1 MVKKI
6 LLVDDH
12 PAIRASIGAELLKE
26 KIAESVFEAGNSEEG
41 FEQAMTLCPDLIV
54 MDISLY
60 GASGIELTRKIL
72 QKNPQIKIVMLSMY
86 SKVIYIT
93 ESLKAGAKGYILKE
107 ADMPSII
114 DGIKKVLAGET
125 YVDSRISS
133 KVIASLIAPEENM
146 ELASDGSSYD
156 TLSSREQEIL
166 RLLAEGRDIREIAKE
181 LCISSKTVINHRTNI
196 MQKLNCSNMVEL
208 IKYAIH
214 IGLVDA

>member
-12 PAIRASIGAELLKE
+12 PAIRASIGAELLK
-26 KIAESVFEAGNSEEG
+26 KNIAEHIFEAGNSEEG
-41 FEQAMTLCPDLIV
+41 FDQAMALNPDLIV

-60 GASGIELTRKIL
+60 GASGIELTKKIL
-72 QKNPQIKIVMLSMY
+72 QKNPGIKIVMLSMY

-107 ADMPSII
+107 ADMDSII
-114 DGIKKVLAGET
+114 DGIKKVLSGET

-133 KVIASLIAPEENM
+133 KVIASLISPEEDL
-146 ELASDGSSYD
+146 EQPEDSTYD

-166 RLLAEGRDIREIAKE
+166 RLLAEGREIRDIAKE

>member
-12 PAIRASIGAELLKE
+12 PAIRASIGAEILK
-26 KIAESVFEAGNSEEG
+26 KNIAEQVFEAGSSDEG
-41 FEQAMTLCPDLIV
+41 YDKAVSLNPDLIV

-60 GASGIELTRKIL
+60 GASGIELTKKIL
-72 QKNPQIKIVMLSMY
+72 QKIPGTKIVMLSMY

-107 ADMPSII
+107 ADMDSIM

-133 KVIASLIAPEENM
+133 KVIASLISPDEELEQPEN
-146 ELASDGSSYD
+146 STYD

-166 RLLAEGRDIREIAKE
+166 RLLAEGREIRDIAKE

>member
-12 PAIRASIGAELLKE
+12 PAIRASIGAELLK
-26 KIAESVFEAGNSEEG
+26 KNIAESVFEAGNSEEG
-41 FEQAMTLCPDLIV
+41 FDQAMSLNPDLIV

-60 GASGIELTRKIL
+60 GASGIELTKKIL
-72 QKNPQIKIVMLSMY
+72 QKNPGIKIVMLSMY

-107 ADMPSII
+107 ADMDSII
-114 DGIKKVLAGET
+114 DGIKKVLSGET

-133 KVIASLIAPEENM
+133 KVIASLISPEEDL
-146 ELASDGSSYD
+146 EQPEDSTYD

-166 RLLAEGRDIREIAKE
+166 RLLAEGREIRDIAKE

-196 MQKLNCSNMVEL
+196 MQKLNCNNMVEL

>member
-1 MVKKI
+1 MANTI

-12 PAIRASIGAELLKE
+12 PAIRASIGAELLKKNIAE
-26 KIAESVFEAGNSEEG
+26 KIYEAGNSEEG
-41 FEQAMTLCPDLIV
+41 YDQAMNLKPDLIV

-60 GASGIELTRKIL
+60 GASGIELTKKIL
-72 QKNPQIKIVMLSMY
+72 QKNPGIKIVMLSMY

-107 ADMPSII
+107 ADMDSII
-114 DGIKKVLAGET
+114 DGIKKVLSGET

-133 KVIASLIAPEENM
+133 KVIASLISPEEDL
-146 ELASDGSSYD
+146 EQPEDSTYD

-166 RLLAEGRDIREIAKE
+166 RLLAEGREIRDIAKE

>member
-1 MVKKI
+1 MANTI

-12 PAIRASIGAELLKE
+12 PAIRASIGAELLKKNIAE
-26 KIAESVFEAGNSEEG
+26 KIYEAGNSEEG
-41 FEQAMTLCPDLIV
+41 YDQAMNLKPDLIV

-60 GASGIELTRKIL
+60 GASGIELTKKIL
-72 QKNPQIKIVMLSMY
+72 QKNPGIKILMLSMY

-107 ADMPSII
+107 ADMDSII
-114 DGIKKVLAGET
+114 DGIKKVLSGET

-133 KVIASLIAPEENM
+133 KVIASLISPEEDL
-146 ELASDGSSYD
+146 EQPEGSTYD

-166 RLLAEGRDIREIAKE
+166 RLLAEGREIRDIAKE

>member
-12 PAIRASIGAELLKE
+12 PAIRASIGSELLK
-26 KIAESVFEAGNSEEG
+26 KNIADSVFEAGSSEEG
-41 FEQAMTLCPDLIV
+41 YEQAMKIQPDLIV

-72 QKNPQIKIVMLSMY
+72 QKNPDIKIVMLSMY

-107 ADMPSII
+107 ADMDSIM
-114 DGIKKVLAGET
+114 DGIKKVLSGET
-125 YVDSRISS
+125 SVDSRISS

-146 ELASDGSSYD
+146 ELASDDSSYD

-166 RLLAEGRDIREIAKE
+166 RLLAEGREIREIAKE

>member
-12 PAIRASIGAELLKE
+12 PAIRASIGAELLK
-26 KIAESVFEAGNSEEG
+26 KNIAETVFEAGNSEEG
-41 FEQAMTLCPDLIV
+41 FDRAMVFNPDLIV

-72 QKNPQIKIVMLSMY
+72 QKNPKIKIVMLSMY

-107 ADMPSII
+107 ADMDSII

-133 KVIASLIAPEENM
+133 KVIASLISPEEVL
-146 ELASDGSSYD
+146 EQPEDSTYD

-166 RLLAEGRDIREIAKE
+166 RLLAEGREIRDIAKE

>member
-1 MVKKI
+1 MANTI

-12 PAIRASIGAELLKE
+12 PAIRASIGAELLKKNIAD
-26 KIAESVFEAGNSEEG
+26 KILEAGNSEEG
-41 FEQAMTLCPDLIV
+41 YDQAMSLNPDLIV

-60 GASGIELTRKIL
+60 GASGIELTKKIL
-72 QKNPQIKIVMLSMY
+72 QKKPSIKIVMLSMY

-114 DGIKKVLAGET
+114 DGIKKVLSGET

-133 KVIASLIAPEENM
+133 KVIASLISPEEDLKQP
-146 ELASDGSSYD
+146 EDSTYD

-166 RLLAEGRDIREIAKE
+166 RLLAEGREIRDIAKE

>member
-1 MVKKI
+1 MANTI

-12 PAIRASIGAELLKE
+12 PAIRASIGAELLKKNIAE
-26 KIAESVFEAGNSEEG
+26 KIYEAGNSEKG
-41 FEQAMTLCPDLIV
+41 YDQAMNLKPDLIV

-60 GASGIELTRKIL
+60 GASGIELTKKIL
-72 QKNPQIKIVMLSMY
+72 QKNPGIKIVMLSMY

-107 ADMPSII
+107 ADMDSII
-114 DGIKKVLAGET
+114 DGIKKVLSGET

-133 KVIASLIAPEENM
+133 KVIASLISPEEDL
-146 ELASDGSSYD
+146 EQPEDSTYD

-166 RLLAEGRDIREIAKE
+166 RLLAEGREIRDIAKE

>member
-12 PAIRASIGAELLKE
+12 PAIRASIGAELLRKN
-26 KIAESVFEAGNSEEG
+26 IAEQVFEAGNSEEG
-41 FEQAMTLCPDLIV
+41 YDKAVFLNPDLIV

-60 GASGIELTRKIL
+60 GASGIELTKKII
-72 QKNPQIKIVMLSMY
+72 QKIPGTKIVMLSMY

-107 ADMPSII
+107 ADMDSIM
-114 DGIKKVLAGET
+114 DGIKKVLSGET

-133 KVIASLIAPEENM
+133 KVIASLISPDEELEQPEN
-146 ELASDGSSYD
+146 STYD

-166 RLLAEGRDIREIAKE
+166 RLLAEGREIRDIAKE

>member
-12 PAIRASIGAELLKE
+12 PAIRASIGAELLSKN
-26 KIAESVFEAGNSEEG
+26 IAEQVFEAGNSEEG
-41 FEQAMTLCPDLIV
+41 YDKAVSLNPDLIV

-60 GASGIELTRKIL
+60 GASGIELTKKIL
-72 QKNPQIKIVMLSMY
+72 QKIPGTKIVMLSMY

-107 ADMPSII
+107 ADMDSIM
-114 DGIKKVLAGET
+114 DGIKKVLSGET

-133 KVIASLIAPEENM
+133 KVIASLISPDEELEQPEN
-146 ELASDGSSYD
+146 STYD

-166 RLLAEGRDIREIAKE
+166 RLLAEGREIRDIAKE

>member
-12 PAIRASIGAELLKE
+12 PAIRASIGEELLRKN
-26 KIAESVFEAGNSEEG
+26 IAEQVFEAGSSDEG
-41 FEQAMTLCPDLIV
+41 YDKAVSLNPDLIV

-60 GASGIELTRKIL
+60 GASGIELTKKIL
-72 QKNPQIKIVMLSMY
+72 QKIPGTKIVMLSMY

-107 ADMPSII
+107 ADMDSIM
-114 DGIKKVLAGET
+114 DGIKKVLSGET

-133 KVIASLIAPEENM
+133 KVIASLISPDEELEQPEN
-146 ELASDGSSYD
+146 STYD

-166 RLLAEGRDIREIAKE
+166 RLLAEGREIRDIAKE

>member
-12 PAIRASIGAELLKE
+12 PAIRASIGAELLK
-26 KIAESVFEAGNSEEG
+26 KNIAEQVFEAGSSDEG
-41 FEQAMTLCPDLIV
+41 YDKAVSLNPDLIV

-60 GASGIELTRKIL
+60 GASGIELTKKII
-72 QKNPQIKIVMLSMY
+72 QKIPGTKIVMLSMY

-107 ADMPSII
+107 ADMDSIM
-114 DGIKKVLAGET
+114 DGIKKVLSGET

-133 KVIASLIAPEENM
+133 KVIASLISPDEELEQPEN
-146 ELASDGSSYD
+146 STYD

-166 RLLAEGRDIREIAKE
+166 RLLAEGREIRDIAKE

>member
-12 PAIRASIGAELLKE
+12 PAIRASIGSELLK
-26 KIAESVFEAGNSEEG
+26 KNIADSVFEAGSSEEG
-41 FEQAMTLCPDLIV
+41 YEQAMKIQPDLIV

-72 QKNPQIKIVMLSMY
+72 QKSPDIKIVMLSMY

-107 ADMPSII
+107 ADMESIM
-114 DGIKKVLAGET
+114 DGIKKVLSGET

-133 KVIASLIAPEENM
+133 KVIASLIAPEEDM
-146 ELASDGSSYD
+146 ALTSDDSSYD

>member
-12 PAIRASIGAELLKE
+12 PAIRASIGAELLK
-26 KIAESVFEAGNSEEG
+26 KNIAEQIFEAGNSEEG
-41 FEQAMTLCPDLIV
+41 FDQAMSLNPDLIV

-60 GASGIELTRKIL
+60 GASGIELTKKIL
-72 QKNPQIKIVMLSMY
+72 QKNPGIKIVMLSMY

-107 ADMPSII
+107 ADMDSIM
-114 DGIKKVLAGET
+114 DGIKKVLSGET

-133 KVIASLIAPEENM
+133 KVIASLLSPEEDL
-146 ELASDGSSYD
+146 EQPEDSTYD

-166 RLLAEGRDIREIAKE
+166 RLLAEGRDIRDIAKE

>member
-12 PAIRASIGAELLKE
+12 PAIRASIGAELLK
-26 KIAESVFEAGNSEEG
+26 KNIAEQIFEAGNSEEG
-41 FEQAMTLCPDLIV
+41 FNQAMALNPDLIV

-60 GASGIELTRKIL
+60 GASGIELTKKIL
-72 QKNPQIKIVMLSMY
+72 QKNPGIKIVMLSMY

-107 ADMPSII
+107 ADMDSIM
-114 DGIKKVLAGET
+114 DGIKKVLSGET

-133 KVIASLIAPEENM
+133 KVIASLISPEEDL
-146 ELASDGSSYD
+146 EQPEDSTYD

-166 RLLAEGRDIREIAKE
+166 RLLAEGREIRDIAKE

>member
-12 PAIRASIGAELLKE
+12 PAIRASIGTELLK
-26 KIAESVFEAGNSEEG
+26 KNIADSVFEAGSSEEG
-41 FEQAMTLCPDLIV
+41 YEQAMKIQPDLIV

-60 GASGIELTRKIL
+60 GASGIELTTKIL
-72 QKNPQIKIVMLSMY
+72 QKSPDIKIVMLSMY

-107 ADMPSII
+107 ADMESIM
-114 DGIKKVLAGET
+114 DGIKKVLSGET

-133 KVIASLIAPEENM
+133 KVIASLIAPEEDM
-146 ELASDGSSYD
+146 ALASDDSSYD

>member
-12 PAIRASIGAELLKE
+12 PAIRASIGAEILK
-26 KIAESVFEAGNSEEG
+26 KNIAEQVFEAGSSDEG
-41 FEQAMTLCPDLIV
+41 YDKAVSLNPDLIV

-60 GASGIELTRKIL
+60 GASGIELTKKII
-72 QKNPQIKIVMLSMY
+72 QKIPGTKIVMLSMY

-107 ADMPSII
+107 ADMDSIM
-114 DGIKKVLAGET
+114 DGIKKVLSGET

-133 KVIASLIAPEENM
+133 KVIASLISPDEELEQPEN
-146 ELASDGSSYD
+146 STYD

-166 RLLAEGRDIREIAKE
+166 RLLAEGREIRDIAKE

>member
-1 MVKKI
+1 MADTI

-12 PAIRASIGAELLKE
+12 PAIRASIGAELLKKNIAE
-26 KIAESVFEAGNSEEG
+26 KIYEAGNSEEG
-41 FEQAMTLCPDLIV
+41 YDQAMKLKPDLIV

-72 QKNPQIKIVMLSMY
+72 QKNPGIKIVMLSMY

-107 ADMPSII
+107 ADMDSII
-114 DGIKKVLAGET
+114 DGIKKVLSGET

-133 KVIASLIAPEENM
+133 KVIASLISPEEDL
-146 ELASDGSSYD
+146 EQPEDSTYD

-166 RLLAEGRDIREIAKE
+166 RLLAEGREIRDIAKE

>member
-12 PAIRASIGAELLKE
+12 PAIRASIGAEILK
-26 KIAESVFEAGNSEEG
+26 KNIAEQVFEAGSSDEG
-41 FEQAMTLCPDLIV
+41 YDKAVSLNPDLIV

-60 GASGIELTRKIL
+60 GASGIELTKKIL
-72 QKNPQIKIVMLSMY
+72 QKIPGTKIVMLSMY

-107 ADMPSII
+107 ADMDSIM
-114 DGIKKVLAGET
+114 DGIKKVLSGET

-133 KVIASLIAPEENM
+133 KVIASLISPGEELEQPEN
-146 ELASDGSSYD
+146 STYD

-166 RLLAEGRDIREIAKE
+166 RLLAEGREIRDIAKE

>member
-12 PAIRASIGAELLKE
+12 PAIRASIGAEILK
-26 KIAESVFEAGNSEEG
+26 KNIAEQVFEAGSSDEG
-41 FEQAMTLCPDLIV
+41 YDKAVSLNPDLIV

-60 GASGIELTRKIL
+60 GASGIELTKKIL
-72 QKNPQIKIVMLSMY
+72 QRIPRTKIVMLSMY

-107 ADMPSII
+107 ADMDSIM
-114 DGIKKVLAGET
+114 DGIKKVLSGET

-133 KVIASLIAPEENM
+133 KVIASLISPDEELEQPEN
-146 ELASDGSSYD
+146 STYD

-166 RLLAEGRDIREIAKE
+166 RLLAEGREIRDIAKE

>member
-12 PAIRASIGAELLKE
+12 PAIRASIGAELLRKN
-26 KIAESVFEAGNSEEG
+26 IAEQVFEAGNSEEG
-41 FEQAMTLCPDLIV
+41 YDKAVSLNPDLIV

-60 GASGIELTRKIL
+60 GASGIELTKKIL
-72 QKNPQIKIVMLSMY
+72 QKIPGTKIVMLSMY

-107 ADMPSII
+107 ADMDSIM
-114 DGIKKVLAGET
+114 DGIKKVLSGET

-133 KVIASLIAPEENM
+133 KVIASLISPEE
-146 ELASDGSSYD
+146 ELEQPENSSYD

-166 RLLAEGRDIREIAKE
+166 RLLAEGREIRDIAKE

>member
-1 MVKKI
+1 MAETI

-12 PAIRASIGAELLKE
+12 PAIRASIGAELLKKNIAD
-26 KIAESVFEAGNSEEG
+26 KILEAGNSEEG
-41 FEQAMTLCPDLIV
+41 YDQAMSLNPDLIV

-60 GASGIELTRKIL
+60 GASGIELTKKIL
-72 QKNPQIKIVMLSMY
+72 QKKPSIKIVMLSMY

-114 DGIKKVLAGET
+114 DGIKKVLSGET

-133 KVIASLIAPEENM
+133 KVIASLISPEEDL
-146 ELASDGSSYD
+146 EQPEDSTYD

-166 RLLAEGRDIREIAKE
+166 RLLAEGREIRDIAKE

>member
-1 MVKKI
+1 MAKTI

-12 PAIRASIGAELLKE
+12 PAIRASIGAELLKKNIAE
-26 KIAESVFEAGNSEEG
+26 KIYEAGNSEEG
-41 FEQAMTLCPDLIV
+41 YDQAMTLKPDLIV

-72 QKNPQIKIVMLSMY
+72 QQNPAIKIVMLSMY

-107 ADMPSII
+107 ADMDSIM
-114 DGIKKVLAGET
+114 DGIKKVLSGET

-133 KVIASLIAPEENM
+133 KVIASLISPEE
-146 ELASDGSSYD
+146 ELEQPEGSTYD

-166 RLLAEGRDIREIAKE
+166 RLLAEGRDIRDIAKE

>member
-12 PAIRASIGAELLKE
+12 PAIRASIGAELLKKNITE
-26 KIAESVFEAGNSEEG
+26 TVFEAGNSEEG
-41 FEQAMTLCPDLIV
+41 FDQAMVFNPDLIV

-60 GASGIELTRKIL
+60 GASGIELTKRIL
-72 QKNPQIKIVMLSMY
+72 QRNPKIKIVMLSMY

-107 ADMPSII
+107 ADMDSII

-133 KVIASLIAPEENM
+133 KVIASLISPEEDL
-146 ELASDGSSYD
+146 EQPEDSTYD

-166 RLLAEGRDIREIAKE
+166 RLLAEGREIRDIAKE
-181 LCISSKTVINHRTNI
+181 LCISSNTVINHRTNI

>member
-12 PAIRASIGAELLKE
+12 PAIRASIGAELLRKN
-26 KIAESVFEAGNSEEG
+26 IAEQVFEAGNSEEG
-41 FEQAMTLCPDLIV
+41 YEQAVSLKPDLIV

-60 GASGIELTRKIL
+60 GASGIELTKKII
-72 QKNPQIKIVMLSMY
+72 QKIPGTKIVMLSMY

-107 ADMPSII
+107 ADMDSIM
-114 DGIKKVLAGET
+114 DGIKKVLSGET

-133 KVIASLIAPEENM
+133 KVIASLISPDEELEQPEN
-146 ELASDGSSYD
+146 STYD

-166 RLLAEGRDIREIAKE
+166 RLLAEGREIRDIAKE

>member
-12 PAIRASIGAELLKE
+12 PAIRASIGAELLK
-26 KIAESVFEAGNSEEG
+26 KNIAETVLEAGNSEEG
-41 FEQAMTLCPDLIV
+41 FDRAMVFNPDLIV

-72 QKNPQIKIVMLSMY
+72 QKNPKIKIVMLSMY

-107 ADMPSII
+107 ADMDSII

-133 KVIASLIAPEENM
+133 KVIASLISPEEVL
-146 ELASDGSSYD
+146 EQPEDSTYD

-166 RLLAEGRDIREIAKE
+166 RLLAEGREIRDIAKE

>member
-12 PAIRASIGAELLKE
+12 PAIRASIGAELLK
-26 KIAESVFEAGNSEEG
+26 KNIAEQIFEAGNSEEG
-41 FEQAMTLCPDLIV
+41 FDQAMALNPDLIV

-60 GASGIELTRKIL
+60 GASGIELTKKIL
-72 QKNPQIKIVMLSMY
+72 QKNPGIKIVMLSMY

-107 ADMPSII
+107 ADMDSII
-114 DGIKKVLAGET
+114 DGIKKVLSGET

-133 KVIASLIAPEENM
+133 KVIASLISPEEDL
-146 ELASDGSSYD
+146 EQPEDSTYD

-166 RLLAEGRDIREIAKE
+166 RLLAEGREIRDIAKE

>member
-12 PAIRASIGAELLKE
+12 PAIRASIGAELIRKNITE
-26 KIAESVFEAGNSEEG
+26 QVFEAGTSEEG
-41 FEQAMTLCPDLIV
+41 YDQALVLNPDLIV

-60 GASGIELTRKIL
+60 GASGIELTKKIL
-72 QKNPQIKIVMLSMY
+72 QKNPKIKIVMLSMY

-107 ADMPSII
+107 ADMDSII
-114 DGIKKVLAGET
+114 DGIKKVLSGET

-133 KVIASLIAPEENM
+133 KVIASLISPEEDL
-146 ELASDGSSYD
+146 EQPEDSTYD

-166 RLLAEGRDIREIAKE
+166 RLLAEGREIRDIAKE

>member
-1 MVKKI
+1 MADTI

-12 PAIRASIGAELLKE
+12 PAIRASIGAELLKKNIAE
-26 KIAESVFEAGNSEEG
+26 KIYEAGNSEEG
-41 FEQAMTLCPDLIV
+41 YNQAMALKPDLIV

-72 QKNPQIKIVMLSMY
+72 QKNPGIKIVMLSMY

-107 ADMPSII
+107 ADMDSII
-114 DGIKKVLAGET
+114 DGIKKVLSGET

-133 KVIASLIAPEENM
+133 KVIASLISPEEDL
-146 ELASDGSSYD
+146 EQPEDSTYD

-166 RLLAEGRDIREIAKE
+166 RLLAEGREIRDIAKE

>member
-12 PAIRASIGAELLKE
+12 PAIRASIGAELLK
-26 KIAESVFEAGNSEEG
+26 KNIAEHIFEAGNSEEG
-41 FEQAMTLCPDLIV
+41 FDQAMSLNPDLIV

-60 GASGIELTRKIL
+60 GASGIELTKKIL
-72 QKNPQIKIVMLSMY
+72 QKNPGIKIVMLSMY

-107 ADMPSII
+107 ADMDSII
-114 DGIKKVLAGET
+114 DGIKKVLSGET

-133 KVIASLIAPEENM
+133 KVIASLISPEEDL
-146 ELASDGSSYD
+146 EQPEDSTYD

-166 RLLAEGRDIREIAKE
+166 RLLAEGREIRDIAKE

>member
-1 MVKKI
+1 MADTI

-12 PAIRASIGAELLKE
+12 PAIRASIGAELLKKNIAE
-26 KIAESVFEAGNSEEG
+26 KIYEAGNSEEG
-41 FEQAMTLCPDLIV
+41 YDQAMKLKPDLIV

-72 QKNPQIKIVMLSMY
+72 QKNPGIKIVMLSMY

-107 ADMPSII
+107 ADMDSII
-114 DGIKKVLAGET
+114 DGIKKVLSGET

-133 KVIASLIAPEENM
+133 KVIASLISPEDDLEQP
-146 ELASDGSSYD
+146 EDSTYD

-166 RLLAEGRDIREIAKE
+166 RLLAEGREIRDIAKE

>member
-1 MVKKI
+1 MAETI

-12 PAIRASIGAELLKE
+12 PAIRASIGAELLRKNIAD
-26 KIAESVFEAGNSEEG
+26 KILEAGNSEEG
-41 FEQAMTLCPDLIV
+41 YDQAMSLNPDLIV

-60 GASGIELTRKIL
+60 GASGIELTKKIL
-72 QKNPQIKIVMLSMY
+72 QKKPSIKIVMLSMY

-114 DGIKKVLAGET
+114 DGIKKVLSGET

-133 KVIASLIAPEENM
+133 KVIASLISPEEDL
-146 ELASDGSSYD
+146 EQPEDSTYD

-166 RLLAEGRDIREIAKE
+166 RLLAEGREIRDIAKE

>member
-1 MVKKI
+1 MADTI

-12 PAIRASIGAELLKE
+12 PAIRASIGVELLKKNIAE
-26 KIAESVFEAGNSEEG
+26 KIYEAGNSEEG
-41 FEQAMTLCPDLIV
+41 YNQAMTLKPDLIV

-72 QKNPQIKIVMLSMY
+72 QKNPGIKIVMLSMY

-107 ADMPSII
+107 ADMDSII
-114 DGIKKVLAGET
+114 DGIKKVLSGET

-133 KVIASLIAPEENM
+133 KVIASLISPEEDL
-146 ELASDGSSYD
+146 EQPEDSTYD

-166 RLLAEGRDIREIAKE
+166 RLLAEGREIRDIAKE

>member
-12 PAIRASIGAELLKE
+12 PAIRASIGAELLK
-26 KIAESVFEAGNSEEG
+26 KNIAETVLEAGNSEEG
-41 FEQAMTLCPDLIV
+41 FDRAMVFNPDLIV

-72 QKNPQIKIVMLSMY
+72 QKNPKIKIVMLSMY

-107 ADMPSII
+107 ADMDSII

-133 KVIASLIAPEENM
+133 KVIASLISPEEDL
-146 ELASDGSSYD
+146 EQPEDSTYD

-166 RLLAEGRDIREIAKE
+166 RLLAEGREIRDIAKE

>member
-12 PAIRASIGAELLKE
+12 PAIRASIGAELLK
-26 KIAESVFEAGNSEEG
+26 KGLAEQIFEAGNSEEG
-41 FEQAMTLCPDLIV
+41 FDQAMSLNPDLIV

-60 GASGIELTRKIL
+60 GASGIELTKKIL
-72 QKNPQIKIVMLSMY
+72 QKNPSIKIVMLSMY

-107 ADMPSII
+107 ADMDSIM
-114 DGIKKVLAGET
+114 DGIKKVLSGET

-133 KVIASLIAPEENM
+133 KVIASLISPEEDL
-146 ELASDGSSYD
+146 EQPEDSTYD

-166 RLLAEGRDIREIAKE
+166 RLLAEGREIRDIAKE

>member
-12 PAIRASIGAELLKE
+12 PAIRASIGAELLK
-26 KIAESVFEAGNSEEG
+26 KNIAETVFEAGNSEEG
-41 FEQAMTLCPDLIV
+41 FDRAMVFNPDLIV

-72 QKNPQIKIVMLSMY
+72 QKNPKIKIVMLSMY

-107 ADMPSII
+107 ADMDSII

-133 KVIASLIAPEENM
+133 KVIASLISPEEDL
-146 ELASDGSSYD
+146 EQPEDSTYD

-166 RLLAEGRDIREIAKE
+166 RLLAEGREIRDIAKE